1 VLATLD
7 SGADGHYISESD
19 RRTANLPILRPSSKR
34 VGVANGGCSSARH
47 VTALPLPQLSSRAT
61 RANSFDDFP
70 SSLISVGRLADDNT
84 ISIFTKDGVSVHHE
98 QDVLISCRGEPI
110 LIGARDEHGRYRV
123 PLIQHKG
130 QWQPRPPRKRINA
143 KLREANNVYDL
154 PSIEQGIRWMH
165 AVCGYPVK
173 STWLKAVRAGNFLG
187 WPLLTEKNIAR
198 YYPDTFETQKGHM
211 NQVRKNVRSTKGQ
224 RQPFEVANV
233 ASLRG
238 QKARDIFTSVY
249 DVRETIFSDQT
260 GQFPTRSQRGNKYVM
275 VMVKIDSNA
284 ILLEPLKSRHDHELI
299 RAYDTLMSHLRCC
312 SVHPKK
318 HVLDN
323 EISNNMKNHIKDK
336 SQFTVELVPPGC
348 HRRNAAEVA
357 IRNFKA
363 HFLSVLAGVSD
374 SFPTNLWDRLLPQTQ
389 VTLNLLR
396 QSNATPT
403 VSAYAHLCGPFD
415 YNRLPLAPM
424 GCEVQIH
431 EKTDKRGT
439 WAYHCLDGWY
449 LNTSHDHY
457 RVHNCHVK
465 STNAERLSD
474 TVHFHHKSITK
485 PAITPQDKL
494 ILTLANCKAALAGL
508 SSSPAG
514 TQAQD
519 LQQLIHLTEN
529 NLQPRNTSPLFPT
542 QPPMVTPLPRVPP
555 HVHLTAPQPALQS
568 QLAHPPTPAPRVS
581 PAAHLPQRQAV
592 ARRTAARQCR
602 IREATPQVFLP
613 SSPPALSTH
622 SRVHQAIPPPHATT
636 RPNLNP
642 PRSTRPS

>member
-1 VLATLD
+1 MPPSRRTIRRRHARHILRLLAQQEDAFLNKAITRSEQERTAVAKADTSMPQRRNIDANHRITHHTISRTQRRRNLGYTIRSCLKRATQHFTTPGRHVSFAPTHTVRVYQHHAAPTVLATLD
-7 SGADGHYISESD
+7 SGADGHYLSESD

-61 RANSFDDFP
+61 RADSFDDFP

-98 QDVLISCRGEPI
+98 HDVLISCRGEPI

-143 KLREANNVYDL
+143 KLCEANNVYDL

-299 RAYDTLMSHLRCC
+299 RAYDTLMS
-312 SVHPKK
+312 
-318 HVLDN
+318 
-323 EISNNMKNHIKDK
+323 
-336 SQFTVELVPPGC
+336 
-348 HRRNAAEVA
+348 
-357 IRNFKA
+357 
-363 HFLSVLAGVSD
+363 
-374 SFPTNLWDRLLPQTQ
+374 RLLHCGVQISSNDLPFGQDQVIYSAGYPCVWLLQLVHAWCQTWRGS
-389 VTLNLLR
+389 TTR
-396 QSNATPT
+396 RRRASATP
-403 VSAYAHLCGPFD
+403 
-415 YNRLPLAPM
+415 
-424 GCEVQIH
+424 
-431 EKTDKRGT
+431 
-439 WAYHCLDGWY
+439 
-449 LNTSHDHY
+449 
-457 RVHNCHVK
+457 
-465 STNAERLSD
+465 
-474 TVHFHHKSITK
+474 
-485 PAITPQDKL
+485 
-494 ILTLANCKAALAGL
+494 
-508 SSSPAG
+508 
-514 TQAQD
+514 
-519 LQQLIHLTEN
+519 
-529 NLQPRNTSPLFPT
+529 
-542 QPPMVTPLPRVPP
+542 
-555 HVHLTAPQPALQS
+555 
-568 QLAHPPTPAPRVS
+568 
-581 PAAHLPQRQAV
+581 
-592 ARRTAARQCR
+592 
-602 IREATPQVFLP
+602 
-613 SSPPALSTH
+613 
-622 SRVHQAIPPPHATT
+622 
-636 RPNLNP
+636 
-642 PRSTRPS
+642 